1 MLAPA
6 PATSPSPTAH
16 LSTIFSPG
24 DPVVSVHAAQDWRC
38 NGTRLQTPVT
48 AARWV
53 RLS

>member
-24 DPVVSVHAAQDWRC
+24 DLVVSVHAAQDWRWA
-38 NGTRLQTPVT
+38 RLPHGF
-48 AARWV
+48 AC
-53 RLS
+53 